1 MATEKQAYQIKMD
14 EAQLEAIKEL
24 KELYE
29 HWEQDD
35 HEEDWTVH
43 GMEIVAEWMEKWY
56 RKAGYK
62 RLSKVLLMASR
73 EGFSILDTP
82 ELIQGE

>member
-1 MATEKQAYQIKMD
+1 MATEQKAYQVKMD

-24 KELYE
+24 KETFEY
-29 HWEQDD
+29 WDQDELELD
-35 HEEDWTVH
+35 YATHGIGLVADW
-43 GMEIVAEWMEKWY
+43 IDRWY

-62 RLSKVLLMASR
+62 RLAKVLIEVNR
-73 EGFSILDTP
+73 EGPSILDTP